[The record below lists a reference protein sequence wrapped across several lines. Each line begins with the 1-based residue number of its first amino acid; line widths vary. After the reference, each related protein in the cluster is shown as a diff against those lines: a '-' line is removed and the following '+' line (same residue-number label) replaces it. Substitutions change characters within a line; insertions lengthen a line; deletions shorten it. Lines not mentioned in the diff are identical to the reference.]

1 MSQIGAF
8 SQHLLTMNSEDPNQE
23 DTAAVDGVL
32 REYARTGGPGDDERF
47 VASVSHRITK
57 AKNAVERDWPW
68 LFGRVFWKAV
78 AAIAV
83 LLIVGIGVTVQVGV
97 AQKTQD
103 FCWTN
108 PQISYGGVGTN
119 ITANF
124 CGRFIDSPP
133 LFPL

>member
-68 LFGRVFWKAV
+68 LFGRVFWKAQPIDLSPDGKV
-78 AAIAV
+78 SQKRAFVERSIA
-83 LLIVGIGVTVQVGV
+83 LNSSCTM
-97 AQKTQD
+97 
-103 FCWTN
+103 
-108 PQISYGGVGTN
+108 S
-119 ITANF
+119 
-124 CGRFIDSPP
+124 
-133 LFPL
+133 